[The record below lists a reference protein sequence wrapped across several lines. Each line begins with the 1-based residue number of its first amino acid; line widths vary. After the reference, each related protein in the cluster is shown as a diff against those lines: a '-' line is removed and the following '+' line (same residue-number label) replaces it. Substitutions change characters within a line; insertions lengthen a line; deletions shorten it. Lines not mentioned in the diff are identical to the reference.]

1 MSRFVD
7 ATLVVVDSR
16 STARKSVRRTLQLLG
31 QVNAPV
37 LGVIFNGAPVGG
49 AYGYGYG
56 HGYTY
61 GADKPRRQRRG
72 NERTDAAAPR

>member
-49 AYGYGYG
+49 AYGYGY
-56 HGYTY
+56 TY
-61 GADKPRRQRRG
+61 GSDHQSRRQRKRT
-72 NERTDAAAPR
+72 ERADIAAPR